1 MPNIQDALN
10 EASRMAFDETIGY
23 TWGGDGNPDSNGY
36 DCSAFVIRCLYRA
49 GFNVP
54 ANRMGTFFMKP
65 HLERAGFQIIPVT
78 TIADLNDIKHGDIVV
93 ENHFPDSTY
102 PDGAGHTFFYAE
114 NMVGFTDA
122 GADSPNTGTLAKLK
136 IEASS
141 TRGHTAQGDSR
152 KNGSGAYWEVWAHA
166 YSYLID
172 TTTYNLTNPNVEV
185 YIARYG
191 KNDKD
196 AFGLM
201 AYKLLF
207 RSHAH
212 KMFRANGGG
221 GF

>member
-10 EASRMAFDETIGY
+10 EASRMAFDESIGY
-23 TWGGDGNPDSNGY
+23 TFGGDGNPDSNGY

-54 ANRMGTFFMKP
+54 SSRVGTAYMRQY
-65 HLERAGFQIIPVT
+65 LINAGFQIIPVNT
-78 TIADLNDIKHGDIVV
+78 GNEPLEHGDILVM
-93 ENHFPDSTY
+93 NHL
-102 PDGAGHTFFYAE
+102 DGSGGHTTFYAE
-114 NMVGFTDA
+114 KMLGFTDA
-122 GADSPNTGTLAKLK
+122 GADSPNTGIVPRLK

-141 TRGHTAQGDSR
+141 SRGHTAQGDSR

-166 YSYLID
+166 FYDPWYSGYTPGD
-172 TTTYNLTNPNVEV
+172 PNDEI

-191 KNDKD
+191 TKDKD